1 NPPDDGRYNDGRY
14 DDYPRDY
21 PRDGVGCDRSVSMMT
36 AATIATHP
44 MTVDI
49 TTVGTTTIPET
60 IPEMGTID
68 PEEDD
73 SEPNRQLSVLLWEK
87 MKAGIDTVLLV
98 CLSP

>member
-1 NPPDDGRYNDGRY
+1 
-14 DDYPRDY
+14 
-21 PRDGVGCDRSVSMMT
+21 M
-36 AATIATHP
+36 
-44 MTVDI
+44 
-49 TTVGTTTIPET
+49 TIPET
-60 IPEMGTID
+60 IPEMVTID